1 MKKLI
6 FTGVAALMLVATGCK
21 GGSTGSNELA
31 AQQDTL
37 ATAVGELAAAAYAQ
51 QTSYM
56 PDSLQFDKAELLK
69 GMQSAL
75 AADTTLAG
83 KSYLAGLQLGMQVMQ
98 MIQSIEVQSKT
109 KIDKAKV
116 IEAFKL
122 SIAPDSITVKMED
135 ADSKVMASMGKI
147 KELQLAN
154 DPEAIANKKAT
165 EGFIAQIADK
175 PNAHKPANGLVYE
188 VIEEGTD
195 VKVNASD
202 MVYAIFSIKS
212 KDGQELQSTQGK
224 PTQLPASRFENIH
237 PTMAEGITSMHQGGH
252 CVFYV
257 NAGVNVPQG
266 LKPFDVLIIDVQLT
280 TAEAA
285 AAAQTANN

>member
-1 MKKLI
+1 
-6 FTGVAALMLVATGCK
+6 MLVATGCK

-31 AQQDTL
+31 AQKDTL

-69 GMQSAL
+69 GMQAAL
-75 AADTTLAG
+75 SADTTLAG
-83 KSYLAGLQLGMQVMQ
+83 KSYSAGLQLGMQVMQ

-109 KIDKAKV
+109 GIDKAKV

-154 DPEAIANKKAT
+154 DPEAIANRKAT
-165 EGFIAQIADK
+165 EGFIAQIEKK
-175 PNAHKPANGLVYE
+175 PNAHKLANGLVYE

-224 PTQLPASRFENIH
+224 PTQLPASWFENIH

-257 NAGVNVPQG
+257 NAGANVPQG
-266 LKPFDVLIIDVQLT
+266 SPLKPFDVLIIDVQLT

-285 AAAQTANN
+285 AAAQTAK